1 MAERDALIRT
11 WRRSLGAVLG
21 DESFV
26 LPQQGMG
33 PMVGLYWF
41 RGSKGLQPSKV
52 NVISQGGM
60 ASAFAK
66 GFGGQVGGHVRAVPF
81 LIPHHLPYTSN
92 RATGRSEALARILA
106 ILPVKIMQIFD

>member
-1 MAERDALIRT
+1 
-11 WRRSLGAVLG
+11 VLG

-41 RGSKGLQPSKV
+41 RGCKGLQPSKV

-66 GFGGQVGGHVRAVPF
+66 GFGGQVGGHLRAVPF
-81 LIPHHLPYTSN
+81 LIPQSSSLH
-92 RATGRSEALARILA
+92 
-106 ILPVKIMQIFD
+106 K